1 MEGNFSLKF
10 FLDDKAEIYDP
21 NAATVR
27 VRVGQDPLEKMMSG
41 VCKGLFESF
50 SCFVGD
56 AGGEKEGEER

>member
-1 MEGNFSLKF
+1 LKF